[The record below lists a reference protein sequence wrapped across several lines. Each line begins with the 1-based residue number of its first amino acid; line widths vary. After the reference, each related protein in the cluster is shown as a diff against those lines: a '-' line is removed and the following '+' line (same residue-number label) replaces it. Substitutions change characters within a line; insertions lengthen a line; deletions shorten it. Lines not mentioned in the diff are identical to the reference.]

1 MDMDFRNIISGSHP
15 VLVSFGAGWCEPCKW
30 LEPILAELADAFKGK
45 LSVHKIDVDD
55 EPGIKKEYHI
65 FSVPTL
71 LLFKDGNLLWRY
83 QGFDTAPRM
92 KKIIL
97 EHLEAV

>member
-1 MDMDFRNIISGSHP
+1 
-15 VLVSFGAGWCEPCKW
+15 VLISFGARWCEPCKW
-30 LEPILAELADAFKGK
+30 LEPILGEIAEAFTGK
-45 LSVHKIDVDD
+45 LSVHKIDVDE
-55 EPGIKKEYHI
+55 EPGLKNEYSI

-71 LLFKDGNLLWRY
+71 LLFKEGKVLWRY

-97 EHLEAV
+97 EHLEGV